1 VYLITR
7 EQEVK
12 KSLKAK
18 GILVGI
24 NDGLLIEDEKTGD
37 RELLTLDNFKMF
49 LDKVIN
55 INITESTKTEIQ
67 EEGD

>member
-1 VYLITR
+1 LITR

>member
-1 VYLITR
+1 MYLITR

-49 LDKVIN
+49 LDKAISISV
-55 INITESTKTEIQ
+55 TESTKTEIQ

>member
-1 VYLITR
+1 MITR

>member
-1 VYLITR
+1 MYLITR